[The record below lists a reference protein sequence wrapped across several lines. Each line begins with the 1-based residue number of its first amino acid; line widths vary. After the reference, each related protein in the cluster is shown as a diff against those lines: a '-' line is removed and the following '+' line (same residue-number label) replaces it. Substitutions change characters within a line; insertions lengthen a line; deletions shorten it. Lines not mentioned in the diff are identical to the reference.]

1 MRRHLCPHTL
11 PLTRPRLLARD
22 GAFSWVLCVL
32 QSLAIHAQ
40 IQPSP
45 TGRSYRRLRLRDPTE
60 LPPVICSG
68 VMGVIFL
75 KRIRHEAR
83 GSLGPDEIRIAV
95 TAYEAALKLI
105 GGAAG
110 DDGVRDTLAS
120 HIIQNVLD
128 GGRDEVA
135 VRESAIGALT
145 GMKRRA

>member
-1 MRRHLCPHTL
+1 MRR
-11 PLTRPRLLARD
+11 RLVESD
-22 GAFSWVLCVL
+22 GLECVL
-32 QSLAIHAQ
+32 GLG
-40 IQPSP
+40 PGLFYNSP
-45 TGRSYRRLRLRDPTE
+45 ME
-60 LPPVICSG
+60 ACVVICR
-68 VMGVIFL
+68 FL
-75 KRIRHEAR
+75 KRIQYEAR

-120 HIIQNVLD
+120 YIIQNVLD

>member
-1 MRRHLCPHTL
+1 MHNSTI
-11 PLTRPRLLARD
+11 AD
-22 GAFSWVLCVL
+22 GL
-32 QSLAIHAQ
+32 
-40 IQPSP
+40 
-45 TGRSYRRLRLRDPTE
+45 SYRRLRLRDPTE
-60 LPPVICSG
+60 LLPVIGGG

-75 KRIRHEAR
+75 KRIKQEAR

-120 HIIQNVLD
+120 HIIQSVLD
-128 GGRDEVA
+128 GARDEVA
-135 VRESAIGALT
+135 VRESAIGSLT